1 MNYLFQT
8 KITHFYNF
16 KAIYTTDEKAK
27 NLIGVDI
34 AFSNNFKVFDNHVT
48 RIDKND
54 KVNIL
59 SANLNAIYN
68 ISREN
73 YYKKYCGSTLLQ
85 IWSLYDVPLPKTE
98 EGKMI
103 LLAIDS
109 SFKGHYIEKFKKI
122 NNGWLEVLEFEEL
135 IDVLNRHTIDEFY
148 SIIYKYKL
156 NKHIYINEN
165 GILETEID
173 LAQMQGL
180 FSFPIELPKEK
191 FNLQKQFNTEAKHI
205 YYFQREKEAKKII
218 SLALI
223 YRDKISYTYNFKK

>member
-1 MNYLFQT
+1 MREKIKNEFPKWVNEINSQYNLILSNDIDSLMSCCLLNYLFQT

-109 SFKGHYIEKFKKI
+109 SFKGHYIEKFKK
-122 NNGWLEVLEFEEL
+122 
-135 IDVLNRHTIDEFY
+135 
-148 SIIYKYKL
+148 
-156 NKHIYINEN
+156 
-165 GILETEID
+165 
-173 LAQMQGL
+173 
-180 FSFPIELPKEK
+180 
-191 FNLQKQFNTEAKHI
+191 
-205 YYFQREKEAKKII
+205 
-218 SLALI
+218 
-223 YRDKISYTYNFKK
+223 